1 MLLLKQVESTQER
14 DDYWRC
20 VSMRLLAGNCSYW
33 LPIKKG
39 ESHLPFRQHSDTNYQ
54 AIKRLRAA
62 MWQQQMQQRRPSDAS
77 LVSKQRKATDN
88 KQRRNGWS
96 IKGAGQIIAIKTG
109 GGWRRV
115 GQIGLLPF
123 GHAVIHQHTQQQGLE
138 FENVLRIQ
146 TVLPGMSSTSIS
158 VHLWRKP
165 KQLCVFCAV
174 WWLSREGGYLG
185 RILLRLIIKA
195 GWWE

>member
-1 MLLLKQVESTQER
+1 MVMKH
-14 DDYWRC
+14 DNKRC
-20 VSMRLLAGNCSYW
+20 R
-33 LPIKKG
+33 
-39 ESHLPFRQHSDTNYQ
+39 TNYCD
-54 AIKRLRAA
+54 KNR
-62 MWQQQMQQRRPSDAS
+62 
-77 LVSKQRKATDN
+77 
-88 KQRRNGWS
+88 
-96 IKGAGQIIAIKTG
+96 G

-123 GHAVIHQHTQQQGLE
+123 GHAVIHQHTQGLE

-146 TVLPGMSSTSIS
+146 TVLPGVSSTSIS

-195 GWWE
+195 G